1 MTKLKE
7 ETNKLENAVTKLKNE
22 LEKLNK
28 PGIKEN
34 IAENKNLKK
43 ILEEL
48 LENEELQKKYPKYN
62 KLKKLFYILPSGIVT
77 LLTVILILISILL
90 NNITFTTFLPVL
102 LLAADYITYHASTKI
117 CDKKIAENERLKPFF
132 ELYGDKQ
139 YSAKRTL
146 KDVRDAEKALGD
158 NEALLEECKEKEQRL
173 SSYERTLAKLYNIRD
188 NFVEQTLGDQYQQE
202 IKNITSEIEIE
213 PEAQATTGKPKQYI
227 KKNG

>member
-22 LEKLNK
+22 LERLNK

-102 LLAADYITYHASTKI
+102 LLAADYITYHA
-117 CDKKIAENERLKPFF
+117 
-132 ELYGDKQ
+132 
-139 YSAKRTL
+139 
-146 KDVRDAEKALGD
+146 
-158 NEALLEECKEKEQRL
+158 
-173 SSYERTLAKLYNIRD
+173 
-188 NFVEQTLGDQYQQE
+188 
-202 IKNITSEIEIE
+202 
-213 PEAQATTGKPKQYI
+213 
-227 KKNG
+227 